1 MSSKLIFLYDYIIL
15 FIKKYYL
22 VTIPQSLCDS
32 SLYTREPRFGQEI
45 IMKPLKLTDIIKNI
59 GAECDYCGDMMIT
72 GVSTDTRTIQ
82 SGDLFIALSGDKFDG
97 HNYISVAEQNG
108 AAAVICSKE
117 VETSLPVLM
126 VDDTLLAYHRLA
138 SYYRTLLGVKI
149 VAVTGSNGKTTTRD
163 MTKTVLASK
172 FNVYSTEKNFNNEIG
187 LPRTVLGLDDSYDI
201 AILEMGMNHL
211 GEISRLTNIAK
222 PDVAMITNVGKA
234 HIGNLGSQENI
245 LKAKLEILEG
255 LNKDGLLILN
265 GDDKLLFGADT
276 GAFKKQFTGIE
287 NSGAAILASDLK
299 AENGRTYFTVK
310 YGENEAKGFIP
321 VLGKYNVLNALE
333 AMLCGIHF
341 GIDLE
346 TAFSALENYQSVS
359 MRCESEEINGIVFVK
374 DYYNSSPDS
383 ARVALEALSSYAK
396 GGKTVALLGEMLEL
410 GEFSEKEHYNLGKM
424 CEKNNIG
431 YAFFTGDD
439 YKAFKE
445 GMPENSK
452 AFPKE
457 DKEKMIEE
465 IKVFSSNLKAGD
477 AVLVKGSRG
486 MKMEEVFDSLKEF
499 LKK

>member
-1 MSSKLIFLYDYIIL
+1 
-15 FIKKYYL
+15 
-22 VTIPQSLCDS
+22 
-32 SLYTREPRFGQEI
+32 
-45 IMKPLKLTDIIKNI
+45 MKPLKLTDIIKNI
-59 GAECDYCGDMMIT
+59 NASCDYSGDMIIR

-82 SGDLFIALSGDKFDG
+82 KGDLFIALVGEKFDG
-97 HNYISVAEQNG
+97 HSYISVAEANG

-172 FNVYSTEKNFNNEIG
+172 YRVYSTEKNFNNEIG
-187 LPRTVLGLDDSYDI
+187 LPKTVLGLDDSYDI

-222 PDVAMITNVGKA
+222 PDVALITNVGKA

-265 GDDKLLFGADT
+265 GDDKLLWSAET
-276 GAFKKQFTGIE
+276 GDFKKQFTGIE
-287 NSGAAILASDLK
+287 NENADIVASELVSDCGK
-299 AENGRTYFTVK
+299 TYFTVK
-310 YGENEAKGFIP
+310 SGDGTAKGFIP

-333 AMLCGIHF
+333 AMLCGLHF
-341 GIDLE
+341 GIGLK
-346 TAFSALENYQSVS
+346 TAFEALEGYQSVS

-396 GGKTVALLGEMLEL
+396 GGKTIALLGEMLEL
-410 GEFSEKEHYNLGKM
+410 GDFSEKEHFNLGKM
-424 CEKNNIG
+424 CESNNLD
-431 YAFFTGDD
+431 YAFFVGDD

-445 GMPENSK
+445 GMPNNSQ

-457 DKEKMIEE
+457 EKAKMIDEV
-465 IKVFSSNLKAGD
+465 KAFSSNLKAGD

-486 MKMEEVFDSLKEF
+486 MKMEEVFEEIKDF
-499 LKK
+499 LRC

>member
-1 MSSKLIFLYDYIIL
+1 MGDF
-15 FIKKYYL
+15 F
-22 VTIPQSLCDS
+22 
-32 SLYTREPRFGQEI
+32 
-45 IMKPLKLTDIIKNI
+45 MKPLKLTDIIINI
-59 GAECDYCGDMMIT
+59 NASCDYCGDMMIS

-82 SGDLFIALSGDKFDG
+82 KGDLFIALVGEKFDG
-97 HNYISVAEQNG
+97 HNYISVAEENG
-108 AAAVICSKE
+108 AAAVICSRD
-117 VETSLPVLM
+117 VETKLPVLM

-138 SYYRTLLGVKI
+138 SYYRTLLRVKI

-172 FNVYSTEKNFNNEIG
+172 YRVYSTEKNFNNEIG
-187 LPRTVLGLDDSYDI
+187 LPKSVLGLDDSYDI

-255 LNKDGLLILN
+255 LKKDGLLITN
-265 GDDKLLFGADT
+265 GDDKLLWCAET
-276 GAFKKQFTGIE
+276 GDFKKQFTGIE
-287 NSGAAILASDLK
+287 NKNADIIASDLVSDCGK
-299 AENGRTYFTVK
+299 TYFTVK
-310 YGENEAKGFIP
+310 SGENEAKGFIP
-321 VLGKYNVLNALE
+321 VLGKYNVLNSLE
-333 AMLCGIHF
+333 AMLCGLHF
-341 GIDLE
+341 GIDLK
-346 TAFSALENYQSVS
+346 TAFEALENYQSVS

-410 GEFSEKEHYNLGKM
+410 GEFSEKEHMNLGKM
-424 CEKNNIG
+424 CESNNLD
-431 YAFFTGDD
+431 YVFFVGDD
-439 YKAFKE
+439 FKAFKE
-445 GMPENSK
+445 GMQSNSQ

-457 DKEKMIEE
+457 EKAKMIDEV
-465 IKVFSSNLKAGD
+465 KAFSSNLKAGD

-486 MKMEEVFDSLKEF
+486 MKMEEVFEALKEH
-499 LKK
+499 LSK

>member
-1 MSSKLIFLYDYIIL
+1 
-15 FIKKYYL
+15 
-22 VTIPQSLCDS
+22 
-32 SLYTREPRFGQEI
+32 
-45 IMKPLKLTDIIKNI
+45 MKPLKLTDIIKNI
-59 GAECDYCGDMMIT
+59 NAICDYCGDMMIS

-82 SGDLFIALSGDKFDG
+82 KGDLFIALVGEKFDG
-97 HNYISVAEQNG
+97 HNYISVAEENG
-108 AAAVICSKE
+108 AAAVICSRE
-117 VETSLPVLM
+117 VETSLPVLL

-172 FNVYSTEKNFNNEIG
+172 YKVYSTEKNFNNEIG
-187 LPRTVLGLDDSYDI
+187 LPKTVLGLDDSYDI

-222 PDVAMITNVGKA
+222 PDVALITNVGKA

-255 LNKDGLLILN
+255 LNKDGLLITN
-265 GDDKLLFGADT
+265 GDDKLLWSADT
-276 GAFKKQFTGIE
+276 GDFKKQFTGIE
-287 NSGAAILASDLK
+287 NEKADIIASDLVSDCGK
-299 AENGRTYFTVK
+299 TYFTVK
-310 YGENEAKGFIP
+310 NGESTAKGFIP

-333 AMLCGIHF
+333 AMLCGLHF
-341 GIDLE
+341 GIDLKA
-346 TAFSALENYQSVS
+346 AFEALENYQSVS

-410 GEFSEKEHYNLGKM
+410 GEFSEKEHFNLGKM
-424 CEKNNIG
+424 CESNNLD
-431 YAFFTGDD
+431 YAFFVGDD

-445 GMPENSK
+445 GMPNNSQ

-457 DKEKMIEE
+457 EKEIMIEQ
-465 IKVFSSNLKAGD
+465 IKAFSSKLNKGD

-486 MKMEEVFDSLKEF
+486 MKMEEVFEALKEY
-499 LKK
+499 LNK